1 MSLSGVTIQTGST
14 SSGASS
20 TSHRATAARSIAP
33 ARSAS
38 PATLCSAET
47 SPAAW
52 AAVSTPARRRAARC
66 RSRATFSKDNSSSV
80 GGAIFA
86 GSPALT
92 TITGSTF
99 TGDTSSSPGGAVYAP
114 GTGGLTID
122 SSVFTSNTGLVGGAL
137 NIDGAEAVA
146 VTGSTFTGDNAG
158 FGGGAINDLGSTQ
171 MKLGSDRFT
180 GNSSKASALDL
191 DSRASGAAYTLAGDA
206 LNGNTASGG
215 MGGAILWES
224 GTSASAAPRSPMDR
238 QAPAHGLYASSGG
251 ALSAVDTL
259 GARARVRRPPHPA
272 RGRPGCRATVPPPAP
287 AGRASARG

>member
-1 MSLSGVTIQTGST
+1 M
-14 SSGASS
+14 
-20 TSHRATAARSIAP
+20 
-33 ARSAS
+33 
-38 PATLCSAET
+38 CSAET

-52 AAVSTPARRRAARC
+52 AAVSTPARAAG
-66 RSRATFSKDNSSSV
+66 STLSVKGATFSKDNSSSV

-146 VTGSTFTGDNAG
+146 VTGSTFTGNNAG

-180 GNSSKASALDL
+180 GNSSKGSALDL

-206 LNGNTASGG
+206 LDGNTASGG

-224 GTSASAAPRSPMDR
+224 GTLSISGSSLTHG
-238 QAPAHGLYASSGG
+238 QAGS
-251 ALSAVDTL
+251 
-259 GARARVRRPPHPA
+259 GARVVRQLRWRTVGRRYVRRPGP
-272 RGRPGCRATVPPPAP
+272 
-287 AGRASARG
+287 S